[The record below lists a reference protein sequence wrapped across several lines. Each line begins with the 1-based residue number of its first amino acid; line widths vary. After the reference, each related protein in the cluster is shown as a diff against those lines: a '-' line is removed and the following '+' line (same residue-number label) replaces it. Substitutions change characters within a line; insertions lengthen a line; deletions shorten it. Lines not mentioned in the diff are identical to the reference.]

1 MDLDIPQG
9 NNSKVFKILIVEDDI
24 TQAELLKN
32 FISMWGYKIQ
42 VVYDGGEAQKVLE
55 EFKPDLV
62 LLDIYLP
69 NKPGLEILKDI
80 RRNPEYD
87 LIPVFVMS
95 ADSSEEVKIV
105 TMSNGAN
112 EFIVKPIKMAD
123 LIMKIQSALELL
135 ESRRTIQDL
144 NKKLEKEKNRLL
156 RYFSADLVEKILNEE
171 IPAELGGDIIE
182 GSVMFFDVRGSTTIA
197 ERMGPKNYANYISS
211 LFSDLMDIIFNNQ
224 GSVNELL
231 GDGLLATFGCPV
243 PAENDQ
249 FNALKTAAEIVDYIM
264 GYNEYVTEKVN
275 FGIGIATGK
284 FFAGNIGSVRRMK
297 YAVMGDPVNTAS
309 RIQDLTKEVG
319 HKILFDSNTL
329 KLCDEKQKKLKLPLS
344 SEVFQIKKVG
354 SFLLKGKTEETEIF
368 TIVGFKKRLL
378 QEIQKRTILLSAKN

>member
-1 MDLDIPQG
+1 MDFLSDNAI
-9 NNSKVFKILIVEDDI
+9 KTFKILIVEDDI
-24 TQAELLKN
+24 SQAELLKN
-32 FISMWGYKIQ
+32 FISMWGYKIH
-42 VVYDGGEAQKVLE
+42 VISDGGEALNAVY
-55 EFKPDLV
+55 EFQPDLI

-69 NKPGLEILKDI
+69 NKPGLEILKEI
-80 RRNPEYD
+80 RKNPEFE
-87 LIPVFVMS
+87 LIPIFVMS

-105 TMSNGAN
+105 SMSNGAS

-123 LIMKIQSALELL
+123 LIMKIQTALELL
-135 ESRRTIQDL
+135 ESRKTIQDL

-182 GSVMFFDVRGSTTIA
+182 GSIMFFDVRSSTTIA
-197 ERMGPKNYANYISS
+197 ERMGPKNYANYIST

-243 PAENDQ
+243 PTENDQ
-249 FNALKTAAEIVDYIM
+249 FNALKTAVEIAEYIK
-264 GYNEYVTEKVN
+264 GYNQYAEEKVN

-284 FFAGNIGSVRRMK
+284 FFAGNIGSIRRMK

-309 RIQDLTKEVG
+309 RIQDLTKETG
-319 HKILFDSNTL
+319 YKILFDVNTI
-329 KLCDEKQKKLKLPLS
+329 KICNQKQKKLNLIPCT
-344 SEVFQIKKVG
+344 EVFKIHKVG
-354 SFLLKGKTEETEIF
+354 DFMLKGKTSSTEIYS
-368 TIVGFKKRLL
+368 ILGYKKKLL
-378 QEIQKRTILLSAKN
+378 QEIQEKTALLASKN

>member
-1 MDLDIPQG
+1 M
-9 NNSKVFKILIVEDDI
+9 NNALNNHSSKNFKILIIEDDI
-24 TQAELLKN
+24 SQAELLKN
-32 FISMWGYKIQ
+32 FISMWGYKIN
-42 VVYDGGEAQKVLE
+42 VVHDGIEGLNAVND
-55 EFKPDLV
+55 FKPDLI

-69 NKPGLEILKDI
+69 NKPGLEILREI
-80 RRNPEYD
+80 RNNPQMD

-95 ADSSEEVKIV
+95 ADSSEEIKIV

-112 EFIVKPIKMAD
+112 EFITKPIKMAD
-123 LIMKIQSALELL
+123 LIMKIQTSLELL

-182 GSVMFFDVRGSTTIA
+182 ASIMFFDVRGSTTIA

-243 PAENDQ
+243 PTENDQ
-249 FNALKTAAEIVDYIM
+249 FNALKTAAEIVEYIK
-264 GYNEYVTEKVN
+264 GYNQFSTEKVD

-284 FFAGNIGSVRRMK
+284 IFAGNIGSVRRMK

-309 RIQDLTKEVG
+309 RIQDLTKEAH
-319 HKILFDSNTL
+319 HKILFDHNTIQI
-329 KLCDEKQKKLKLPLS
+329 CENKQKKLNLPS
-344 SEVFQIKKVG
+344 TYDVFQIKKVG
-354 SFLLKGKTEETEIF
+354 DFLLKGKTEKTEIY
-368 TIVGFKKRLL
+368 TILGYKKKLL
-378 QEIQKRTILLSAKN
+378 QELQKRTALLSTKN

>member
-1 MDLDIPQG
+1 MDLSSPS
-9 NNSKVFKILIVEDDI
+9 NNSKVFKILIVEDDV

-32 FISMWGYKIQ
+32 FISMWGYKIH

-243 PAENDQ
+243 TTENDQ
-249 FNALKTAAEIVDYIM
+249 FNALKTAAEIVDYIR
-264 GYNEYVTEKVN
+264 GYNKYVTEKVN

-378 QEIQKRTILLSAKN
+378 QEIQKRIILLSAKN

>member
-1 MDLDIPQG
+1 MDLNIQG

-197 ERMGPKNYANYISS
+197 ERMGPKNFANYISS

-243 PAENDQ
+243 PTENDQ
-249 FNALKTAAEIVDYIM
+249 FNALKTAAEIVDYIR

>member
-1 MDLDIPQG
+1 MDLNSLS

-32 FISMWGYKIQ
+32 FISMWGYKIH

-249 FNALKTAAEIVDYIM
+249 FNALKTAAEIVDYII

>member
-1 MDLDIPQG
+1 MDLNSPS

-112 EFIVKPIKMAD
+112 EFIIKPIKMAD

-144 NKKLEKEKNRLL
+144 NNKLEKEKNRLL

-197 ERMGPKNYANYISS
+197 ERMGPKNFANYISS

-249 FNALKTAAEIVDYIM
+249 FNALKTAAEIVDYIR

>member
-1 MDLDIPQG
+1 MDLNIQG